1 MHDLREVFEMVTKQT
16 EPDLDSWKK
25 QEDRQRQRSR
35 NRRIGAIVVAAAA
48 AIAIGAFALASRPG
62 SGTTSVTNPP
72 APSVPFVTT
81 PPIGA
86 QLVAPDGTP
95 VRQFPGSFWGDEALQ
110 LSPDGKTIAFF
121 DSSFHVHS
129 IGVDGTNEQTLA
141 GAGNSNYGD
150 AVNHIAWSPDGS
162 QIAYPYNGDIYV
174 MNADGSDQHA
184 ITHATGGM
192 GYFYPVWSSRGT
204 IAMWGAPDPGV
215 DGGPADSEIYI
226 VPATGG
232 AITRLTRNGQSN
244 IEPSWSPDG
253 TRIAYWDGGALLV
266 MQADGSNKHSVYGH
280 EGGAWA
286 PTWSPDGKNIAFIK
300 YVGNLPTERG
310 GAPLMQLRTVELATG
325 NVSKLHMHSLTD
337 LNGPQWVSDGEILIN
352 RYN

>member
-35 NRRIGAIVVAAAA
+35 NRRIGAIAVAAAA
-48 AIAIGAFALASRPG
+48 AIAIGAFALVSRPG

-72 APSVPFVTT
+72 APSVPLVTT

-95 VRQFPGSFWGDEALQ
+95 VRQFPGSFSGDEALQ
-110 LSPDGKTIAFF
+110 LSPDGTTIAFF
-121 DSSFHVHS
+121 DDSFHVHTVR
-129 IGVDGTNEQTLA
+129 VDGTNELTLT
-141 GAGNSNYGD
+141 GAGNMNSGD
-150 AVNHIAWSPDGS
+150 AVNHTAWSPDGS
-162 QIAYPYNGDIYV
+162 QIAYPLSGDIYV
-174 MNADGSDQHA
+174 MNADGSNQHA

-192 GYFYPVWSSRGT
+192 GYYYPVWSVNGT
-204 IAMWGAPDPGV
+204 IAMWGAPDAGP
-215 DGGPADSEIYI
+215 DGGPADSEIYT

-232 AITRLTRNGQSN
+232 DVKRLTHNGVSN

-253 TRIAYWDGGALLV
+253 NRLAYWNEGALWI
-266 MQADGSNKHSVYGH
+266 MRADGSGKHQVDAQES
-280 EGGAWA
+280 GAWA
-286 PTWSPDGKNIAFIK
+286 PTWSPDGTQIAFIR
-300 YVGNLPTERG
+300 YVGNLPIG
-310 GAPLMQLRTVELATG
+310 GAPIMQLRTIDLASA
-325 NVSKLHMHSLTD
+325 NVTKLHVHSLTD